1 MAHKTITISEEAY
14 ERLAEHKRPGE
25 SFTEVINRVVPQ
37 TGKKPLTSFL
47 GTWSGSD
54 EEFESI
60 NKMITEIWKQ
70 YDKELEGEPRSAS
83 TQTSS

>member
-25 SFTEVINRVVPQ
+25 SFTEVINRVVPP
-37 TGKKPLTSFL
+37 TGRKLLSSFL
-47 GTWSGSD
+47 GTWNGSD

-60 NKMITEIWKQ
+60 NNMIAQMWKR
-70 YDKELEGEPRSAS
+70 YDAELEGEQRSAS
-83 TQTSS
+83 TRTF